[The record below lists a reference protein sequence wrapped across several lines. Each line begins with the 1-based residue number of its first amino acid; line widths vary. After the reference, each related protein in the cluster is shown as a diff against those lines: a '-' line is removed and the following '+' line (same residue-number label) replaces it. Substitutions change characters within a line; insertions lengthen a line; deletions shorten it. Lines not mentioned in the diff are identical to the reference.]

1 MAFIALL
8 GTLGSSGFASEAIA
22 QESEG
27 RSAEEREAR
36 ALFSAGEV
44 AYSAGRYEDALER
57 FSSAYEL
64 SGRPELLYNIG
75 LSADR
80 LRRDEDALEAFEGYL
95 EAVPDSPHRAV
106 VESRVASIRQSLAER
121 RALEAAAAESEA
133 EAAESRAAA
142 VAAQEAAAAA
152 ESERNGGKPQRGED
166 VVVLDDRRCGRR
178 GRSDGHRSR
187 HAVGSAG
194 SGARRLW
201 GGGAGAVMV
210 KRMALVCAAAAGL
223 MSCSETPRT
232 QVMVFVRADDAV
244 IARAE
249 RLEVIVRG
257 GPPGSMLE
265 ERERVE
271 YSGPMST
278 EGFPL
283 SWPVRVAVVPAGND
297 ADRVY
302 EVIAT
307 AFDVDGEAATSRVR
321 SSFLPRETLTLEVFL
336 RESCLDID
344 CGGEGGPPQTCIDGT
359 CVELTPVNPCSLD
372 VFDRDG
378 QKPSSGECEGFDGGG
393 DVGPSD
399 AGVDV
404 GEDATL
410 DVPIDD
416 TVDMGIDDAV
426 DMGPDEP
433 LDVGMDEAIDM
444 GPADP
449 LETYNVAFVTSGASA
464 VASETGLDAF
474 DAICNAAAAEGAL
487 PELGSYIAV
496 VGMEDEFAARSAFN
510 RLTSSRARGWVRS
523 DGQPIADTVADLRDG
538 NHFYP
543 IDHNE
548 FGAPQAG
555 IALTGLDG
563 DGSVARFTCDNWTV
577 PAANAPGAVIG

>member
-1 MAFIALL
+1 
-8 GTLGSSGFASEAIA
+8 
-22 QESEG
+22 
-27 RSAEEREAR
+27 
-36 ALFSAGEV
+36 
-44 AYSAGRYEDALER
+44 
-57 FSSAYEL
+57 
-64 SGRPELLYNIG
+64 
-75 LSADR
+75 
-80 LRRDEDALEAFEGYL
+80 
-95 EAVPDSPHRAV
+95 
-106 VESRVASIRQSLAER
+106 
-121 RALEAAAAESEA
+121 
-133 EAAESRAAA
+133 
-142 VAAQEAAAAA
+142 
-152 ESERNGGKPQRGED
+152 
-166 VVVLDDRRCGRR
+166 
-178 GRSDGHRSR
+178 
-187 HAVGSAG
+187 
-194 SGARRLW
+194 
-201 GGGAGAVMV
+201 
-210 KRMALVCAAAAGL
+210 MALVCAAAAGL

-232 QVMVFVRADDAV
+232 QVMVFVRADDTV

-344 CGGEGGPPQTCIDGT
+344 CGGEGGPPQTCIDGM

-378 QKPSSGECEGFDGGG
+378 QKPSSGECEGFDGGS

-399 AGVDV
+399 AGLDV

-416 TVDMGIDDAV
+416 TVDMGIDDAI

-474 DAICNAAAAEGAL
+474 DAICNAAAAEGA
-487 PELGSYIAV
+487 
-496 VGMEDEFAARSAFN
+496 
-510 RLTSSRARGWVRS
+510 
-523 DGQPIADTVADLRDG
+523 
-538 NHFYP
+538 
-543 IDHNE
+543 
-548 FGAPQAG
+548 
-555 IALTGLDG
+555 
-563 DGSVARFTCDNWTV
+563 
-577 PAANAPGAVIG
+577 